1 MNITVCGRWIW
12 FTGAFGSRIC
22 RAIPQ
27 PPEDSR
33 LCTHMRINTNNI
45 TSIPLVLNSLTH
57 AHTFKA
63 GLGER
68 SERAIQRSQI
78 AIQRRDT
85 GRPGEGGDEN
95 KRAESADM
103 HVSIERQSNA
113 QGKIS
118 HTYSVYCFYIAPFTR
133 QNISKVLSLLVLL
146 QH

>member
-1 MNITVCGRWIW
+1 VNITVCGRWIW

-85 GRPGEGGDEN
+85 GGGRVKEET
-95 KRAESADM
+95 KTREQSQQTCLLTCTSASSARAM
-103 HVSIERQSNA
+103 HKE
-113 QGKIS
+113 K
-118 HTYSVYCFYIAPFTR
+118 FLTR
-133 QNISKVLSLLVLL
+133 TLCTVFI
-146 QH
+146 

>member
-1 MNITVCGRWIW
+1 MPACL
-12 FTGAFGSRIC
+12 
-22 RAIPQ
+22 
-27 PPEDSR
+27 E
-33 LCTHMRINTNNI
+33 LHTHTY
-45 TSIPLVLNSLTH
+45 TH
-57 AHTFKA
+57 S
-63 GLGER
+63 GPGQR